1 MAATQRPKR
10 VISPAK
16 SCPVLYDVDVAI
28 AGAGLCASFA
38 AIAAG
43 RCGARTLVIERQPIL
58 GGNIGPGMI
67 LGGGLWNE
75 ADTTLPGGMAG
86 IPLEFQKRLGK
97 LTDLKSRPSSSVGA
111 YAEFSSAAA
120 WLLHEMMKE
129 AGVEVLLA
137 AQAADP
143 ILNGKTVKGLF
154 VEGRGGRFAVRA
166 KVVID
171 GTGEAEIARRA
182 GARIAAFQP
191 ISGGE
196 GVDPR
201 HKTAA
206 CPDGMIRDAYMQRRW
221 PKLWNDTL
229 MHAYVANVDS
239 ERFEQF
245 RGKEPRISA
254 RDRKLAEANFY
265 RAPKAL
271 WPALAREQR
280 AGTFISRGMVDSD
293 TPVYADAGNLH
304 ACGRGLYHF
313 RLIATGAIDPAD
325 PVRMSHLEEVLRE
338 RAFAGAQ
345 FLRRNAPGFE
355 QAWLLC
361 TQPFFGVRGG
371 PRIEGE
377 HTLTIEE
384 MFAETRFADV
394 LYRNIHES
402 NHGGPRSGFD
412 VPYSITI
419 PKGYAGLLVCGR
431 GAAYERRGHD
441 PSGMRA
447 RPSMMVFGQCVGTA
461 AAFAARAGGTDRVDI
476 RKVQRRL
483 AADGI
488 ALDDRNGKKKRA

>member
-1 MAATQRPKR
+1 MPATHPPKR
-10 VISPAK
+10 VISPAR

-43 RCGARTLVIERQPIL
+43 RCGARTLAIERMPLL
-58 GGNIGPGMI
+58 GGNVGPGMI

-86 IPLEFQKRLGK
+86 IPLEFMQRLGK
-97 LTDLKSRPSSSVGA
+97 LTDLKGRPSSAVGA

-120 WLLHEMMKE
+120 WLLHAMMKE

-143 ILNGKTVKGLF
+143 IMSGRTVKGLF

-182 GARIAAFQP
+182 GARVVDFLP
-191 ISGGE
+191 IERGE

-201 HKTAA
+201 YKTAA
-206 CPDGMIRDAYMQRRW
+206 SPEGMIRDAYMQRRW
-221 PKLWNDTL
+221 PTYWNDTW

-239 ERFEQF
+239 ARFERF
-245 RGKEPRISA
+245 RKREPAISA
-254 RDRKLAEANFY
+254 RDRKLAEAHFY
-265 RAPKAL
+265 RAAKAL
-271 WPALAREQR
+271 WPALARAHR
-280 AGTFISRGMVDSD
+280 AGSFVARQMADPE
-293 TPVYADAGNLH
+293 TPIYTGAGNLH
-304 ACGRGLYHF
+304 ASARGLYHF
-313 RLIATGAIDPAD
+313 RLIATGAINPAD
-325 PVRMSHLEEVLRE
+325 PVRMSRLEEMLRE
-338 RAFAGAQ
+338 RAFAGVR
-345 FLRRNAPGFE
+345 FLRANAPGFE
-355 QAWLLC
+355 EAYLLC

-384 MFAETRFADV
+384 MFAETRFPDV

-402 NHGGPRSGFD
+402 NHGGPKSGFD
-412 VPYSITI
+412 VPYAITV
-419 PKGYAGLLVCGR
+419 PRGYAGLLVCGR

-441 PSGMRA
+441 PTGMRA

-461 AAFAARAGGTDRVDI
+461 AAFAARTGGTRRVDI
-476 RKVQRRL
+476 GKVQKRL
-483 AADGI
+483 RADGV
-488 ALDDRNGKKKRA
+488 ALSDRVRRKERT